1 MKQSKEFNQR
11 RKGVLPRP
19 PERSACAQRY
29 WMVLTVCLILVVA
42 SSCTTTP
49 TATDTASDDQWN
61 IMVVPSRQTV
71 FSENSRALF
80 NKNCA
85 SCHSKDGRAQTPIA
99 RQRHVQDLSEC
110 TLEDNAI
117 VEQILRGTHNK
128 ANTFRMPAFTNKL
141 TRAEMESLL
150 PLVKAFRPAPP
161 ATSNPAS
168 NDVPSG
174 NPRLVGI
181 VNLPSFEYAIFEKG
195 GSRGRYFLLRER
207 ESHDGVTLLKLN
219 LMRGTARV
227 EVGGTNPVLDL
238 ALDDQAGLTKRTGI
252 SGFLKN
258 LGDAFSAPP
267 EGVVLKGANVDLV
280 LFLFSQ
286 FSGETLLPSPRLL
299 NASFDLKVGTG
310 GPGDAARKLRKALV
324 TNGITTVWT
333 GGDFAM
339 VVPEA
344 EAPAA
349 RILASKFKSLQPT
362 ESRSGLFPGRTII
375 NFPDTD
381 LSEVVKLYADLTG
394 RRLDQTQPLPALS
407 GKVNFTTQAPLNTDA
422 CIHATEMLLAL
433 HGLRIV
439 PVGSDT
445 FRIGLLSGDD
455 KS

>member
-310 GPGDAARKLRKALV
+310 GPGDAARKLRNRPAGVPAVHAAGDVRRAVRAGDAGLRPPR
-324 TNGITTVWT
+324 T
-333 GGDFAM
+333 GSPLAPPR
-339 VVPEA
+339 VPA
-344 EAPAA
+344 SHARAAA
-349 RILASKFKSLQPT
+349 RAARWTAAHQGGVRAPRRGA
-362 ESRSGLFPGRTII
+362 ERGGGSGGEGRGAV
-375 NFPDTD
+375 D
-381 LSEVVKLYADLTG
+381 
-394 RRLDQTQPLPALS
+394 PALETS
-407 GKVNFTTQAPLNTDA
+407 AGWAPCYGARSSHPGSPPGIQACPWRDQQDESA
-422 CIHATEMLLAL
+422 RCIPE
-433 HGLRIV
+433 
-439 PVGSDT
+439 
-445 FRIGLLSGDD
+445 
-455 KS
+455 